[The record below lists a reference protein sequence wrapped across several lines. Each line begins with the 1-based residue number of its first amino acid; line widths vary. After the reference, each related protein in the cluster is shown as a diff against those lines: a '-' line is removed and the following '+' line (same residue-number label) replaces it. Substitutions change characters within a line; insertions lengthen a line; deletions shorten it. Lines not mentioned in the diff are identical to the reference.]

1 VNTADVT
8 PGTRAS
14 EADDGAE
21 LAREIGALVR
31 EWGLREVRPTVVERE
46 RREEF
51 PRDLYRQMGELGFF
65 GCCVPESLGGTGA
78 GFRALA
84 AVSENLAW
92 VYPPLSA
99 SMNLQAATVPLTIAN
114 WGSAE
119 QQQAWVPGLVSGE
132 LLGCNAM
139 TEPDGGSDFLGAMRT
154 RAVRDGDH
162 YVLNGAKMW
171 ITNANV
177 ADVAVVYAKTDPAAG
192 HRGVTAFVVPTSTPG
207 FEATRVPCRGL
218 GKLMPT
224 NEVSLVDVRVPS
236 SALLGDEGQGFVVAM
251 NAMDYGRL
259 TVAARSVGLAQAC
272 LDAALAYADERT
284 AFGEKIG
291 AFQMVKKQLAD
302 MVAEVSAARALVA
315 IAAQRYDTGDLAT
328 RESSVAKYYAGE
340 VCNRAAQA
348 TAEIFGGAAFMDE
361 LPIGL
366 YLNFAKLWQTG
377 EGSANIQAV
386 LIADDALGWKRMDR
400 HRTVLKDLQDTRRDM
415 EVAR

>member
-1 VNTADVT
+1 MTAT
-8 PGTRAS
+8 I
-14 EADDGAE
+14 DGADRSAVAAE
-21 LAREIGALVR
+21 MGDLVR
-31 EWGLREVRPTVVERE
+31 AWGQREVRPTVAERE
-46 RREEF
+46 QRGEF

-65 GCCVPESLGGTGA
+65 GCCFAERYGGTGS
-78 GFRALA
+78 GFLALA
-84 AVSENLAW
+84 AVSEALAW

-114 WGSAE
+114 WGSAA
-119 QQQAWVPGLVSGE
+119 QAERWVPGLVTGA
-132 LLGCNAM
+132 LLGANAM

-154 RAVRDGDH
+154 RAVADGDGF
-162 YVLNGAKMW
+162 VINGSKMW

-177 ADVAVVYAKTDPAAG
+177 ADVAIVYARTDPAAG
-192 HRGVTAFVVPTSTPG
+192 HRGVTAFVVPTDTPG

-224 NEVSLVDVRVPS
+224 NSVSMTDVRVP
-236 SALLGDEGQGFVVAM
+236 ADAVLGEVGSGFTVAM
-251 NAMDYGRL
+251 NALDYGRL

-291 AFQMVKKQLAD
+291 SFQMVKKQLAD
-302 MVAEVSAARALVA
+302 MTVEVAAARALVR
-315 IAAQRYDTGDLAT
+315 AAAERYDAGDLAT
-328 RESSVAKYYAGE
+328 RQSSIAKYYAGE

-348 TAEIFGGAAFMDE
+348 TAEIFGGAAFSDD

-366 YLNFAKLWQTG
+366 YLNYAKLWQTG

-386 LIADDALGWKRMDR
+386 LIADDALGWKPMDR
-400 HRTVLKDLQDTRRDM
+400 HRSVLRT
-415 EVAR
+415 EVVS

>member
-1 VNTADVT
+1 MTVTTTPTASRED
-8 PGTRAS
+8 RI
-14 EADDGAE
+14 E

-31 EWGLREVRPTVVERE
+31 AWGKREVRPTVVARE
-46 RREEF
+46 AAGDF
-51 PRDLYRQMGELGFF
+51 PHDLYRQMGELGFF
-65 GCCVPESLGGTGA
+65 GCCLPESLGGTGA
-78 GFRALA
+78 GFTALA

-119 QQQAWVPGLVSGE
+119 QRAVWVPGLIAGA

-154 RAVRDGDH
+154 RAVSDGDD

-177 ADVAVVYAKTDPAAG
+177 ADVAVVYAKTDPSAG
-192 HRGVTAFVVPTSTPG
+192 HRGVSAFLVPTSAPG

-224 NEVSLVDVRVPS
+224 NSVTLTDVRVPKE
-236 SALLGDEGQGFVVAM
+236 ALLGEEGQGFVVAM
-251 NAMDYGRL
+251 NAMDFGRL
-259 TVAARSVGLAQAC
+259 TVASRSVGLAQAC
-272 LDAALAYADERT
+272 LDAALSYADHRT

-291 AFQMVKKQLAD
+291 SFQMVKKQLAD
-302 MVAEVSAARALVA
+302 MTVEVAAARALVN
-315 IAAQRYDTGDLAT
+315 AAAERYDEGDFAT
-328 RESSVAKYYAGE
+328 RESSIAKYYAGE

-386 LIADDALGWKRMDR
+386 LIADDALGWKKMDR
-400 HRTVLKDLQDTRRDM
+400 HRTVLAPEITADLT
-415 EVAR
+415 AGPTTTKGS